1 MVAFVVLVTAQTT
14 SPPAS
19 AEPPTAQPGPVAGWA
34 PKTPPLTTAWTNK
47 VSAGNPLPEYPRPA
61 LTRARWQNLN
71 GVWQF
76 AADAGPDAAGEAPP
90 VGRDLAERILVPYP
104 VESALSGIKRPVGR
118 MWYRRTFT
126 VPDVWQVGRGARLLL
141 HFQAVDYE
149 ATVYVNGRLTAT
161 HKGGF
166 DAFGIDVTDALT
178 GSGPQEVVVGVHDQ
192 TDAANQAVG
201 KQRPDPGG
209 IFYTSSSGIWQ
220 TVWMEPVA
228 PAHVDR
234 LDATPDLPGNDLRL
248 TVVATGV
255 IGVTAEAIAYAGEQE
270 IGRVSGPPGTE
281 LRLPVPNPHL
291 WTPDD
296 PFLYTLKVRLSE
308 AGNSVGGTSSGTHG
322 AGSDGDG
329 GNVAGN
335 DPVGTGAAGGDAVGN
350 NAIGNN
356 AVDEVS
362 SYFGMRSISLGG
374 GRDGRTRMLLNGRFV
389 MQVGT
394 LDQGFWPDGLYT
406 APTDEALRSDLEAH
420 KQLGFNMVRKHAKVE
435 SDRWYYWAD
444 KLGLLVWQDMPAMF
458 GGHAPP
464 DGARY
469 QFESELHALV
479 DAHRGHP
486 SIVMW
491 VPFNEGWGEY
501 EPKRVADL
509 VRSWDSSRLVDAD
522 SGVNCCA
529 SIPDSGE
536 GDVYDNH
543 TYVGPGGPVQQG
555 NRASVDGE
563 FGGLG
568 LKVDGHLYDPAKAF
582 ANELEPDAATVT
594 RRYVE
599 LSDRLLAMEKR
610 CGLSGSVY
618 TQISDVENEIN
629 GLYTYDRAVLKADAA
644 SVRKANRS
652 LIDASVSVEDDL
664 ISYPPGTAGLDGV
677 SFYRFDE
684 GNGTVTRDALGGHEA
699 TLVGGP
705 AWTGGHSGSAPA
717 FNGSNQFVDTG
728 TSIVDTTGNYS
739 VSAWVKI
746 DRLGSFATAVSQD
759 GDPNSAFYL
768 QYSAVD
774 NRFAFSDAGVRALG
788 PTPVVGQW
796 YHLTGVRDAAGGTMT
811 LYVDGAKAG
820 VASVCLGE
828 KAAGHTVIGRATYNG
843 RPVDFW
849 PGTVDEVHIFDRA
862 LSAAEVGALYS
873 AGSAAPSQAVQR

>member
-1 MVAFVVLVTAQTT
+1 MVAAVVAFVVLVTAQAT

-19 AEPPTAQPGPVAGWA
+19 AEPATAQPGPVAGWA

-47 VSAGNPLPEYPRPA
+47 VSADNPLPEYPRPA

-76 AADAGPDAAGEAPP
+76 AAGAGPDAAGEAPP

-126 VPDVWQVGRGARLLL
+126 VPDGWQVGRGARLLL

-166 DAFGIDVTDALT
+166 DAFSIDVTDALT
-178 GSGPQEVVVGVHDQ
+178 GSGPQELVVGVHDQ
-192 TDAANQAVG
+192 TDAASQAVG

-234 LDATPDLPGNDLRL
+234 LDATPDLPENALRL
-248 TVVATGV
+248 TVVAAGATGY
-255 IGVTAEAIAYAGEQE
+255 IAEAIAYAGEQE
-270 IGRVSGPPGTE
+270 IGRVTGAPGTE

-296 PFLYTLKVRLSE
+296 PYLYTLKVRLSDP
-308 AGNSVGGTSSGTHG
+308 GNSVGGDGSGTHSAGDDSGGGDG
-322 AGSDGDG
+322 AGHDSV
-329 GNVAGN
+329 GNGV
-335 DPVGTGAAGGDAVGN
+335 AGGDVVGSK
-350 NAIGNN
+350 AI
-356 AVDEVS
+356 DEVG
-362 SYFGMRSISLGG
+362 SYFGMRSISLGD
-374 GRDGRTRMLLNGRFV
+374 GRDGKTRMLLNGRFV

-435 SDRWYYWAD
+435 PDRWYYWAD

-458 GGHAPP
+458 GGQTPA

-469 QFESELHALV
+469 QFESELRALV
-479 DAHRGHP
+479 DAHRGYP

-509 VRSWDSSRLVDAD
+509 VKSWDPSRLVNVD

-529 SIPDSGE
+529 SIPDDGE

-555 NRASVDGE
+555 KRASVDGE

-568 LKVDGHLYDPAKAF
+568 LTVDGHLYDPAKAF
-582 ANELEPDAATVT
+582 ANELEPDAATFT

-599 LSDRLLAMEKR
+599 LSDRLLATEKR

-644 SVRKANRS
+644 SVRKANRA
-652 LIDASVSVEDDL
+652 LIDASVSVEDEP

-684 GNGTVTRDALGGHEA
+684 GNGTVTRDAVGGHEA

-705 AWTGGHSGSAPA
+705 AWTGGHAGPAPV

-759 GDPNSAFYL
+759 GDPHSAFYL

-774 NRFAFSDAGVRALG
+774 NRFAFGDAGVRALG
-788 PTPVVGQW
+788 PTPAVGQW
-796 YHLTGVRDAAGGTMT
+796 YHLTGVRDAANGTMT

-820 VASVCLGE
+820 VTSVCLGE
-828 KAAGHTVIGRATYNG
+828 KAAGHTVIGRAMYNG
-843 RPVDFW
+843 GPVDFW
-849 PGTVDEVHIFDRA
+849 PGTIDEVHIFDRA
-862 LSAAEVGALYS
+862 LSVAEVGQLYS
-873 AGSAAPSQAVQR
+873 AGSGGPSQAVQR